1 MALSSAFRERLEHM
15 EHSRNQRISLLQAE
29 KEWQANKSQV
39 LEWKHANIRAMEQ
52 RCLVFDQKIAA
63 DNFKISTLKSEIESL
78 DAKDC
83 TDSQQLRY
91 IVGLFRI
98 LRWEVEELG
107 ELEKERDKFYELKI
121 CEMKEFS
128 ESVKKFVV
136 ECRMCI
142 EELRNCKKE
151 QSTITNLQGNNK
163 YFSNSEIAAAEMRK
177 SELMAVKESLD
188 KSMASSY
195 RLRAQL
201 QKQLQNM

>member
-1 MALSSAFRERLEHM
+1 MALSSAFRERLELM

-63 DNFKISTLKSEIESL
+63 DNFKISALKSEIESL
-78 DAKDC
+78 DAKYC
-83 TDSQQLRY
+83 TDSQQLR
-91 IVGLFRI
+91 I
-98 LRWEVEELG
+98 LRREVEELG

-128 ESVKKFVV
+128 ESVKKFLV

-151 QSTITNLQGNNK
+151 STITNLQGNNK

>member
-1 MALSSAFRERLEHM
+1 MALSSAFRERLELM

-63 DNFKISTLKSEIESL
+63 DNFKISALKSEIESL
-78 DAKDC
+78 DAKYC
-83 TDSQQLRY
+83 TDSQQLR
-91 IVGLFRI
+91 I
-98 LRWEVEELG
+98 LRREVEELG

-128 ESVKKFVV
+128 ESVKKFLV

-151 QSTITNLQGNNK
+151 QQSTITNLQGNNK

>member
-1 MALSSAFRERLEHM
+1 MALSSAFRERLELM

-63 DNFKISTLKSEIESL
+63 DNFKISALKSEIESL
-78 DAKDC
+78 DAKYC
-83 TDSQQLRY
+83 TDSQQLR
-91 IVGLFRI
+91 I
-98 LRWEVEELG
+98 LRREVEELG

-128 ESVKKFVV
+128 ESVKKFLV

>member
-1 MALSSAFRERLEHM
+1 MALSTAFRERLEHM
-15 EHSRNQRISLLQAE
+15 EHSRNQRISQLQAE

-52 RCLVFDQKIAA
+52 RCLVLDQKIAA
-63 DNFKISTLKSEIESL
+63 TNFKISALKSEIESL
-78 DAKDC
+78 DAKYC
-83 TDSQQLRY
+83 TDSQQLR
-91 IVGLFRI
+91 I
-98 LRWEVEELG
+98 LRREVEELG

-121 CEMKEFS
+121 CEMKEFN

-136 ECRMCI
+136 ECRMRI
-142 EELRNCKKE
+142 EELKNCKTE
-151 QSTITNLQGNNK
+151 QQSTITNLHGNNK

-201 QKQLQNM
+201 QKQLQNMSLST